1 MIIEYVNSTK
11 LNLTE
16 LVRHFSNLLP
26 QLNVSSYRDLVLQW
40 ILLFEGLP
48 TFNLSD
54 HFTYPRLTQRALR
67 GPHRPARGRVRADHR
82 PLLREDRAVLREL
95 QELAQVSEALRR
107 PAQDHREGHLPVQGL
122 EVADGQALPGHA
134 HLRADHAAQ
143 RLPALLQQLARPRRH
158 RRLPAR
164 QLEHL

>member
-1 MIIEYVNSTK
+1 MGIISSEFERPDIFLEQLIEPIKTFGLKHENPLIRYFSVEYVVNLILIMRENIFRAMWSFFNVLLDVRAAHQSLRDINEKVRYAALSLNEILKDMIIEYVNSTK

-54 HFTYPRLTQRALR
+54 HFT
-67 GPHRPARGRVRADHR
+67 
-82 PLLREDRAVLREL
+82 
-95 QELAQVSEALRR
+95 
-107 PAQDHREGHLPVQGL
+107 
-122 EVADGQALPGHA
+122 
-134 HLRADHAAQ
+134 
-143 RLPALLQQLARPRRH
+143 
-158 RRLPAR
+158 
-164 QLEHL
+164 

>member
-54 HFTYPRLTQRALR
+54 HFTYVHCDIKGTLR
-67 GPHRPARGRVRADHR
+67 RTDRPSRRRIRADNR
-82 PLLREDRAVLREL
+82 QVLRENFPVFYQL
-95 QELAQVSEALRR
+95 QKLEENPEAF
-107 PAQDHREGHLPVQGL
+107 
-122 EVADGQALPGHA
+122 
-134 HLRADHAAQ
+134 
-143 RLPALLQQLARPRRH
+143 
-158 RRLPAR
+158 
-164 QLEHL
+164 